1 MQRQTQKYLDAV
13 YTASVV
19 RSSISGRIVTVSGEI
34 YTLTDADI
42 IPGSLNKNNRC
53 VNGSSFEFG
62 AVYQGE
68 LNVTLKKSFD
78 RYKLMGGSISF
89 IEHRCLL
96 DDTTEDVDIGIFYIA
111 SADRSKKLTTIKA
124 IDSMGDLDIGIAD
137 DMVGTPYSLL
147 TAMADNCGV
156 HLAQAE
162 DEIEALPNGQQTYAV
177 SVDTTETYRDMVAYL
192 GMMTGTFATI
202 NVKDQLELK
211 AYALENCIRIPASKR
226 ISGSTIIADYVTYY
240 KGIRARFISTEN
252 YAPYEYIDDT
262 IVDGLILDL
271 GDVPIVRGL
280 PETKNAMLQALFDTA
295 KRIRYVP
302 AEFTLV
308 TSDAALELG
317 DRIGIGGEDLNT
329 YITSYNWI
337 YHGSEKIKG
346 VGDNPR
352 LKASKDKTSKQMAS
366 LEEKI
371 NAKDVIVH
379 TYTNIAA
386 YTLKS
391 QEKEIISI
399 NYATITNA
407 RIIFIATIPFAMDLD
422 GYIIFSY
429 YVDGVLVAEDTVR
442 QYAARGEHFATISN
456 NMTMEKDTR
465 RTLVVK
471 ACTQYYE
478 SDTRQQDARIRA
490 IENYI
495 TTQKY
500 TEQPVDATLPVANIA
515 AGAIKAVLYAQGL
528 AGTEVWDGTINI
540 ADYITPM
547 GLPMLPMA
555 GIIVDVALKET
566 TGPGQGILEGIAP
579 MNLPMLSLVG
589 IVAEAAANQIVT
601 NYTFDTAK
609 SKECQYNSIY
619 VSADGS
625 YRLNTAYYF
634 AGSSQDIDRGSMCAV
649 VISTTEF
656 TTVRSITLTAGS
668 ASTPGAKYLIACEGI
683 FYNIVD
689 GTLTKLPVTDL
700 TADDFAAYGN
710 DEAPDGSW
718 LLGMDNPQV
727 LCWAASQDALPA
739 LAAHVVAIPGA
750 QAVISG
756 VIDLSH
762 DSIKGIESMTAK
774 CEGPLILGASVDDQ
788 HTWMAWNGTEWIS
801 LSEAYSGMSKE
812 ALEAVTADQWQQ
824 LISGAREM
832 HIRISLVSEEQTVS
846 EIYISFI
853 NQEEYHGD

>member
-1 MQRQTQKYLDAV
+1 MYGISEACRKALNGLRVTTKLEGILRLNDGTGILLENKDFSQGGL
-13 YTASVV
+13 
-19 RSSISGRIVTVSGEI
+19 SINNKCVSGN
-34 YTLTDADI
+34 D
-42 IPGSLNKNNRC
+42 
-53 VNGSSFEFG
+53 FEYG
-62 AVYQGE
+62 AVYCAELLAGVQTEADRYLFYDGTIAVKVCIMLADETWESIPMGQYNITEAERTGRSVEIKAYDNMVLMGNPIDLEVTDLTGSPFEILSALAEMSGVSLSQNREEIESFPNGSIPLSITVSDGDMSPRDVLGE
-68 LNVTLKKSFD
+68 LCTLLCSFAIFD
-78 RYKLMGGSISF
+78 RDGNLSIGKYGSQSVFMATGRKKTGTKISDYVVRYKGLKAQINGKN
-89 IEHRCLL
+89 LY
-96 DDTTEDVDIGIFYIA
+96 DTD
-111 SADRSKKLTTIKA
+111 
-124 IDSMGDLDIGIAD
+124 DSM
-137 DMVGTPYSLL
+137 
-147 TAMADNCGV
+147 
-156 HLAQAE
+156 Q
-162 DEIEALPNGQQTYAV
+162 
-177 SVDTTETYRDMVAYL
+177 
-192 GMMTGTFATI
+192 
-202 NVKDQLELK
+202 
-211 AYALENCIRIPASKR
+211 
-226 ISGSTIIADYVTYY
+226 
-240 KGIRARFISTEN
+240 
-252 YAPYEYIDDT
+252 
-262 IVDGLILDL
+262 GLILDIGANKFLQRGLDIQKEEILRNMRDTLTAIQYTPCSTELMTGFPALDL
-271 GDVPIVRGL
+271 GDLIEVEDQYGANIF
-280 PETKNAMLQALFDTA
+280 T
-295 KRIRYVP
+295 YVM
-302 AEFTLV
+302 
-308 TSDAALELG
+308 
-317 DRIGIGGEDLNT
+317 
-329 YITSYNWI
+329 SYNWK
-337 YHGSEKIKG
+337 YRGKHSIKG
-346 VGDNPR
+346 VGSNPR
-352 LKASKDKTSKQMAS
+352 MHVRSQTEKAIADVADSV
-366 LEEKI
+366 

-407 RIIFIATIPFAMDLD
+407 RIIFIATIPFTMDLD
-422 GYIIFSY
+422 GYMIFSY
-429 YVDGVLVAEDTVR
+429 YVDGVLMPEDTVR

-555 GIIVDVALKET
+555 GITATATLKDI
-566 TGPGQGILEGIAP
+566 TGPGRGVLEGIAP

-609 SKECQYNSIY
+609 SQECQYNSIY

-625 YRLNTAYYF
+625 YRLNTEYDYT
-634 AGSSQDIDRGSMCAV
+634 GSSQDIDRGSMCAV

-689 GTLTKLPVTDL
+689 GTSTELPVTDL

-718 LLGMDNPQV
+718 LFGMDNPQV

-756 VIDLSH
+756 AIDLSH

-774 CEGPLILGASVDDQ
+774 CDGPLILAASVDDK

-824 LISGAREM
+824 LISGAQEM
-832 HIRISLVSEEQTVS
+832 NIRISLVSEEQAISVL
-846 EIYISFI
+846 YISFI
-853 NQEEYHGD
+853 NQEENHGY